1 MHGVRCSL
9 QYVDLPAYKAVY
21 RQVLR
26 TGGELHPSEMYTED
40 NLQDVLNKKTVIM
53 QEVGSLHGGKKSS
66 GQALTSPLL
75 KPGTSF
81 QVAPSIAYI
90 LCIRAGPSA
99 FATPTVA
106 GCVCPR

>member
-66 GQALTSPLL
+66 GQAL

-90 LCIRAGPSA
+90 LRIRAAPSA